1 MASQSNTARD
11 SAPSPQRAGGRSFVP
26 EITVGSLF
34 AGIGGFDLGLE
45 WVGMKVLWQVEID
58 DYCNQVL
65 AKHWPHVARF
75 RDVRECGSHNL
86 APVDLICGGFP
97 CQGFS
102 YAGKR
107 RGKADDRYLWPE
119 MLRIIAALRPA
130 WVLGENVPGIIGLAL
145 DTVRSDLEGE
155 GYQVQPLVIPACA
168 VGAPHRRD
176 RVWIVAYNPE
186 CAGRPNATRGIAPI
200 ADSNGQEDGLSQQAS
215 LDAANAHRGRREEQR
230 QSESGT
236 PRLPG
241 AEWDYWGSTESPL
254 CGADYGVPCGLDRV
268 ARIRALG
275 NSVVPQVVEVI
286 GRVILAAH
294 TNAVERAMAREA
306 GR

>member
-1 MASQSNTARD
+1 M
-11 SAPSPQRAGGRSFVP
+11 P

-186 CAGRPNATRGIAPI
+186 RAGRQGRAGSLAAI
-200 ADSNGQEDGLSQQAS
+200 ADSDGQEDGLPQPAS
-215 LDAANAHRGRREEQR
+215 IDAADSKPDGLLHDKLR
-230 QSESGT
+230 QQQTDPYTIGNVWWAVEPNVG
-236 PRLPG
+236 
-241 AEWDYWGSTESPL
+241 
-254 CGADYGVPCGLDRV
+254 RV
-268 ARIRALG
+268 ANGIPRRVDRLRALG
-275 NSVVPQVVEVI
+275 NAVVPQVVEVL
-286 GRVILAAH
+286 GRAIVR
-294 TNAVERAMAREA
+294 AVAGEA
-306 GR
+306 G